1 MAGGAT
7 TGTSKETKAQWA
19 KIIAR
24 TWVDD
29 DFKQKLIS
37 DPIAVAEEYGIEDI
51 GDTPVEQM
59 RGKVKIDENPDATPG
74 EFHWFKK
81 ELTIYVPPR
90 PSGDQTLSDAQ
101 LTGAVGGVS
110 IQPPPVVSELIEYPA
125 HTKHGKKSSSIGST
139 ISSDPSGESKGSGGG
154 SDPGDP
160 DPDPPDPDPGC
171 DGSDASCC
179 STCI

>member
-7 TGTSKETKAQWA
+7 TGTSKQTKAQWA

-59 RGKVKIDENPDATPG
+59 RGKIKIDENPDATPG

-90 PSGDQTLSDAQ
+90 PAGDQTLSDAQ
-101 LTGAVGGVS
+101 LTGAVGGVEQMS
-110 IQPPPVVSELIEYPA
+110 TLIADPSPA
-125 HTKHGKKSSSIGST
+125 PAAKKKSGSASGSS
-139 ISSDPSGESKGSGGG
+139 ISSDASDSGKDDDDD
-154 SDPGDP
+154 DPDADP
-160 DPDPPDPDPGC
+160 DPVDA
-171 DGSDASCC
+171 SDASDACCC

>member
-90 PSGDQTLSDAQ
+90 PAGDQTLSDAQ
-101 LTGAVGGVS
+101 LTGAVGGVEQMS
-110 IQPPPVVSELIEYPA
+110 NLIADNSPPPA
-125 HTKHGKKSSSIGST
+125 AKKKSGSASGSS
-139 ISSDPSGESKGSGGG
+139 ISSDASDSGKDDDDD
-154 SDPGDP
+154 DPDADP
-160 DPDPPDPDPGC
+160 DPVDA
-171 DGSDASCC
+171 SDASDACCC

>member
-51 GDTPVEQM
+51 GDTPIEQM

-90 PSGDQTLSDAQ
+90 PAGDQTLSDAQ
-101 LTGAVGGVS
+101 LTGAVGGVEQMS
-110 IQPPPVVSELIEYPA
+110 NLIADNSPA
-125 HTKHGKKSSSIGST
+125 PAKKKKSSSKSIPTPPST
-139 ISSDPSGESKGSGGG
+139 LSGT
-154 SDPGDP
+154 GDP
-160 DPDPPDPDPGC
+160 DPDPDPDPV
-171 DGSDASCC
+171 DASDASDACCC

>member
-51 GDTPVEQM
+51 GDTPIEQM

-90 PSGDQTLSDAQ
+90 PAGDQTLSDAQ
-101 LTGAVGGVS
+101 LTGAVGGVAVAADTS
-110 IQPPPVVSELIEYPA
+110 S
-125 HTKHGKKSSSIGST
+125 KKKSSSSKSIPKPPST
-139 ISSDPSGESKGSGGG
+139 LSGT
-154 SDPGDP
+154 GDP
-160 DPDPPDPDPGC
+160 DPDPDPDPV
-171 DGSDASCC
+171 DASDASDACCC

>member
-51 GDTPVEQM
+51 GDTPIEQM

-90 PSGDQTLSDAQ
+90 PAGDQTLSDAQ
-101 LTGAVGGVS
+101 LTGAVGGVEQMS
-110 IQPPPVVSELIEYPA
+110 NLIADNSPA
-125 HTKHGKKSSSIGST
+125 PAKKKKSSSKSIPTPPST
-139 ISSDPSGESKGSGGG
+139 LSGT
-154 SDPGDP
+154 DDP
-160 DPDPPDPDPGC
+160 DPDPDPDPV
-171 DGSDASCC
+171 DASDASDACFC

>member
-37 DPIAVAEEYGIEDI
+37 DPITVAEEYGIEDI

-90 PSGDQTLSDAQ
+90 PAGDQTLSDAQ
-101 LTGAVGGVS
+101 LTGAVGGVEQMS
-110 IQPPPVVSELIEYPA
+110 NLIADNSPA
-125 HTKHGKKSSSIGST
+125 PAKKKKSSSSKSIPKPPST
-139 ISSDPSGESKGSGGG
+139 LSGT
-154 SDPGDP
+154 GDP
-160 DPDPPDPDPGC
+160 DPDPDPDPV
-171 DGSDASCC
+171 DASDASDACCC

>member
-51 GDTPVEQM
+51 GDTPIEQM

-90 PSGDQTLSDAQ
+90 PAGDQTLSDAQ
-101 LTGAVGGVS
+101 LTGAVGGVEQMS
-110 IQPPPVVSELIEYPA
+110 NLIADNSPA
-125 HTKHGKKSSSIGST
+125 PAKKKKSSSKSIPTPPST
-139 ISSDPSGESKGSGGG
+139 LSGT
-154 SDPGDP
+154 DDP
-160 DPDPPDPDPGC
+160 DPDPDPVDA
-171 DGSDASCC
+171 SDASDACCC

>member
-51 GDTPVEQM
+51 GDTPIEQM

-90 PSGDQTLSDAQ
+90 PAGDQTLSDAQ
-101 LTGAVGGVS
+101 LTGAVGGVEQMS
-110 IQPPPVVSELIEYPA
+110 NLIADNSPA
-125 HTKHGKKSSSIGST
+125 PAKKKKSSSKSIPTPPST
-139 ISSDPSGESKGSGGG
+139 LSGT
-154 SDPGDP
+154 DDP
-160 DPDPPDPDPGC
+160 DPDPDPDPV
-171 DGSDASCC
+171 DASDASDACCC